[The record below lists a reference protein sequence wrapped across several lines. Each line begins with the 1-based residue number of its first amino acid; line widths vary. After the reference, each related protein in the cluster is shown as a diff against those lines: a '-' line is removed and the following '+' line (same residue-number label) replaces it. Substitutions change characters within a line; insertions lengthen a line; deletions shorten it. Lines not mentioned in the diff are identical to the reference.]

1 MKRQETFTKSESR
14 LVTGFSVSSLLF
26 AVIMSL
32 TINPNAYAQQNHPIV
47 GGTYSIPAAESRS
60 IPFTIPSGVT
70 NAYLSGTILITGG
83 ILSTIDFSIVNTDT
97 GAVLMDNFLLQK
109 YTDQGNIG
117 IYIPAGS
124 YTITFYNDSIPTG
137 EIHTVTLTLNASY

>member
-1 MKRQETFTKSESR
+1 M
-14 LVTGFSVSSLLF
+14 
-26 AVIMSL
+26 I
-32 TINPNAYAQQNHPIV
+32 TI
-47 GGTYSIPAAESRS
+47 TS
-60 IPFTIPSGVT
+60 
-70 NAYLSGTILITGG
+70 AYLSGTVLITGG